1 MISVLIQTDLPEP
14 VAPAINRWGIFAISD
29 TTTFPLIS
37 FPVANASLEGWFLN
51 CDKLG
56 IMDKELKSQDL
67 FACVRE
73 SRKIM
78 KAKLKE
84 LTENVELFCIDD
96 PIEITR

>member
-1 MISVLIQTDLPEP
+1 MK
-14 VAPAINRWGIFAISD
+14 
-29 TTTFPLIS
+29 LIS
-37 FPVANASLEGWFLN
+37 NAKYGVPVENGTIYTGKVNNMTVSIHKIIGLEEWFLN

-67 FACVRE
+67 FACVME

>member
-1 MISVLIQTDLPEP
+1 MK
-14 VAPAINRWGIFAISD
+14 
-29 TTTFPLIS
+29 LIS
-37 FPVANASLEGWFLN
+37 NAKFNVPVENGTIYTVKVNNMTVYIHKIIGLEEWFLN

-56 IMDKELKSQDL
+56 IMDKELKSKDL

-78 KAKLKE
+78 KAKLNE

-96 PIEITR
+96 PIEIAR

>member
-1 MISVLIQTDLPEP
+1 MKLKSNAKFTVP
-14 VAPAINRWGIFAISD
+14 VENGAIYTAKVNNMTVSIHKING
-29 TTTFPLIS
+29 
-37 FPVANASLEGWFLN
+37 LEGWFLN
-51 CDKLG
+51 CGKLG

-67 FACVRE
+67 FACVME

>member
-1 MISVLIQTDLPEP
+1 MILKSNAKYGTP
-14 VAPAINRWGIFAISD
+14 VESGSIFTVKINNLTVSIHKINGLD
-29 TTTFPLIS
+29 
-37 FPVANASLEGWFLN
+37 GWFLN
-51 CDKLG
+51 CNQLM

-78 KAKLKE
+78 KEKLKE
-84 LTENVELFCIDD
+84 LTENVKLFCIDD

>member
-1 MISVLIQTDLPEP
+1 MKLKSNAKYGAPVESGTIYTATVNNMRISIHK
-14 VAPAINRWGIFAISD
+14 IIG
-29 TTTFPLIS
+29 
-37 FPVANASLEGWFLN
+37 LEGWFLN

-73 SRKIM
+73 SRNIM

-84 LTENVELFCIDD
+84 LTENVELFCTDD
-96 PIEITR
+96 PIEIAR

>member
-1 MISVLIQTDLPEP
+1 MK
-14 VAPAINRWGIFAISD
+14 
-29 TTTFPLIS
+29 LIS
-37 FPVANASLEGWFLN
+37 NAKFNVPVENGTIYTVKVNNMTVCIHKIIGLEEWFLN

-56 IMDKELKSQDL
+56 IMNKELKSKNL

-78 KAKLKE
+78 KAKLNE

>member
-1 MISVLIQTDLPEP
+1 MK
-14 VAPAINRWGIFAISD
+14 
-29 TTTFPLIS
+29 LIS
-37 FPVANASLEGWFLN
+37 NAKYDVPVESGTIYTANVNNMTVCIHKIIGLEGWFLN

-73 SRKIM
+73 SRNIM

-84 LTENVELFCIDD
+84 MTENVELFCIDD

>member
-1 MISVLIQTDLPEP
+1 
-14 VAPAINRWGIFAISD
+14 
-29 TTTFPLIS
+29 
-37 FPVANASLEGWFLN
+37 
-51 CDKLG
+51 
-56 IMDKELKSQDL
+56 MDKELKSQDL

-78 KAKLKE
+78 KAKLNE

>member
-1 MISVLIQTDLPEP
+1 MK
-14 VAPAINRWGIFAISD
+14 
-29 TTTFPLIS
+29 LIS
-37 FPVANASLEGWFLN
+37 NAKYGVPVENGTIYTVKVNNMTVCIHKIIGLEEWFLN

-56 IMDKELKSQDL
+56 IMDKELKSKDL

-78 KAKLKE
+78 KAKLNE

>member
-1 MISVLIQTDLPEP
+1 MK
-14 VAPAINRWGIFAISD
+14 
-29 TTTFPLIS
+29 LIS
-37 FPVANASLEGWFLN
+37 NAKCGVPVENGTIYTVKVNNMTVVIHKIVGLEEWFLN

-67 FACVRE
+67 FACVME

>member
-1 MISVLIQTDLPEP
+1 MK
-14 VAPAINRWGIFAISD
+14 
-29 TTTFPLIS
+29 LIS
-37 FPVANASLEGWFLN
+37 NAKYGVPVENGTIYTVKVNNMTVSIHEINGLEGWFLN

-73 SRKIM
+73 SRNIM

>member
-1 MISVLIQTDLPEP
+1 MK
-14 VAPAINRWGIFAISD
+14 
-29 TTTFPLIS
+29 LIS
-37 FPVANASLEGWFLN
+37 NAKYGVPVENGTIYTAKVNNMTVSIHKINGLEGWFLN

-56 IMDKELKSQDL
+56 IMDKELNSQDL

>member
-1 MISVLIQTDLPEP
+1 MKLKSNAKLNVP
-14 VAPAINRWGIFAISD
+14 VENGTIYTVKVNNMTVSIHKIIG
-29 TTTFPLIS
+29 
-37 FPVANASLEGWFLN
+37 LEEWFLN

-56 IMDKELKSQDL
+56 IMDKELKSQNL
-67 FACVRE
+67 FACVME

>member
-1 MISVLIQTDLPEP
+1 MK
-14 VAPAINRWGIFAISD
+14 
-29 TTTFPLIS
+29 LIS
-37 FPVANASLEGWFLN
+37 NAKFNVPVENGTIYTVKVNNMTVYIHKIIGLEGWFLN

-56 IMDKELKSQDL
+56 IMDKELKSKDL

-78 KAKLKE
+78 KAKLNE